1 MTHHLIPPTL
11 TTTGISPAATTGSD
25 DKDFPGHEEGREV
38 SLIIMIIMMTTA
50 LKIMMTTTMMSMART
65 CPAMREALTRR

>member
-1 MTHHLIPPTL
+1 MMHHLIPPTL

-38 SLIIMIIMMTTA
+38 SLIMMIIMMTMT
-50 LKIMMTTTMMSMART
+50 LIMTMTTKMMSMART
-65 CPAMREALTRR
+65 